1 MKRLILSIV
10 LVLFASCLV
19 FGQAKP
25 KQAVT
30 PAGQNVVQEITALE
44 NAWIEAAHKYDVA
57 WFERNLADSYIN
69 TSSDGVIEDKA
80 AAIANVKNK
89 VDKFESFSYEGLKVQ
104 AYGDTAVATGI
115 TVQKSTYKGKD
126 SSGKYSWTDTWV
138 KLNGRW
144 QCVAEHVSKLPPKQ
158 K

>member
-30 PAGQNVVQEITALE
+30 PAGQNVAQEITALE
-44 NAWIEAAHKYDVA
+44 NAWSEAAQKYDVS
-57 WFERNLADSYIN
+57 WFERNLADSYIY
-69 TSSDGVIEDKA
+69 TGADGVVSDKA
-80 AAIANVKNK
+80 AAIAYTKNK
-89 VDKFESFSYEGLKVQ
+89 EEKYESFSYESIKVQ

-115 TVQKSTYKGKD
+115 TVLKSTYKGKD
-126 SSGKYSWTDTWV
+126 ASGKYSWTDTWV